1 MESKHKMDI
10 LANTLIQRLMAK
22 GMEGTVLTAYFRN
35 VANILATDK
44 LLSLRELNSR
54 LQLLGWDDFELDYY
68 TLELLRVIFDP
79 NGGYVPS

>member
-35 VANILATDK
+35 VANILATESPV
-44 LLSLRELNSR
+44 SLWELNR
-54 LQLLGWDDFELDYY
+54 
-68 TLELLRVIFDP
+68 
-79 NGGYVPS
+79 